1 MVSLGVV
8 LLFALTERI
17 PADPPEKKPAV
28 KVLKPA
34 SDVEVLAAKID
45 ELVAQRWKAN
55 KVKPALLADD
65 AEFLRRVSLDL
76 TGRIP
81 RVAEVRSFL
90 DDVKQ
95 GKRQR
100 LIERLLETPQFVQHF
115 ANYWRAQMLPQGN
128 QQVQFQAPNF
138 EKWLHKKIKEN
149 AAYDKLV
156 RELLTFETNPQ
167 AGRRPPVNQFGETP
181 FAFYTAN
188 EQKPENLAASASRLF
203 LGVKLECAQCH
214 KHPFA
219 KWTKEQ
225 FWEFAAFFSEV
236 RPAFF
241 APGRQPV
248 PVKRGEI
255 KMPGTDKIVKARFLD
270 GKVPQWNKDDSARST
285 LVDWMTSAQNP
296 YFAQTSVNNLWAY
309 FFGVGLI
316 EPIDEPENN
325 PPSHPE
331 LLKELSSQF
340 VAHQYDVKFLIRAIT
355 SSKAYQ
361 LSSAVTH
368 PSQKDER
375 LFARM
380 SVKGM
385 SPEQIYDS
393 LAQAVSLPQRANVR
407 GGVGTPRAEFLAR
420 FASTD
425 KRTERQ
431 TSILQAL
438 ALMNGKFIADATS
451 LDRSATLAAVADAPF
466 MNTAQKIETLFL
478 ATLTRKPRAD
488 EASKLATYVNS
499 GGARQDAR
507 AALADVFWALLNSP
521 EFILN
526 H

>member
-1 MVSLGVV
+1 MIGFGT
-8 LLFALTERI
+8 LLLLALTQRI
-17 PADPPEKKPAV
+17 PANPPAKPTDA
-28 KVLKPA
+28 KDLKPA
-34 SDVEVLAAKID
+34 SDVELVAAKID
-45 ELVAQRWKAN
+45 DLVAERWKAN
-55 KVKPALLADD
+55 KVKSALLADD

-81 RVAEVRSFL
+81 RVAEVREFL
-90 DDVKQ
+90 NDSKPD
-95 GKRQR
+95 KRQR
-100 LIERLLETPQFVQHF
+100 LIERLLETPQFMQHF
-115 ANYWRAQMLPQGN
+115 ANFWRAQMLPQGN
-128 QQVQFQAPNF
+128 PNLPFLAPNF
-138 EKWLHKKIKEN
+138 ERWLQKKLQEN
-149 AAYDKLV
+149 VGYDKLV
-156 RELLTFETNPQ
+156 RELLTFNSLSTMSR
-167 AGRRPPVNQFGETP
+167 GPVNQFNTP
-181 FAFYTAN
+181 FAFYQLN
-188 EQKPENLAASASRLF
+188 EQKPENLAASTSRLF

-225 FWEFAAFFSEV
+225 FWEFAAFFAES
-236 RPAFF
+236 RLNFTP
-241 APGRQPV
+241 PGRKP
-248 PVKRGEI
+248 PPPLKRGEI
-255 KMPGTDKIVKARFLD
+255 RIPGSEKVVKARFLD
-270 GKVPQWNKDDSARST
+270 GKVPEWSGTRTTSAT

-296 YFAQTSVNNLWAY
+296 YFAQTAVNNLWAY
-309 FFGVGLI
+309 FFGIGLI
-316 EPIDEPENN
+316 EPVDEPENN

-340 VAHQYDVKFLIRAIT
+340 IAHQYDIKFLIRAIT
-355 SSKAYQ
+355 SSRAYQ

-368 PSQKDER
+368 PSQKEER

-380 SVKGM
+380 AVKGM
-385 SPEQIYDS
+385 SPEQIFDS
-393 LAQAVSLPQRANVR
+393 LAQAVSLPQLPTRR
-407 GGVGTPRAEFLAR
+407 GGLGGLRAEFVTR

-425 KRTERQ
+425 KRTEMQ

-478 ATLTRKPRAD
+478 ATLTRMPRAD
-488 EASKLATYVNS
+488 EASRLATYVNS
-499 GGARQDAR
+499 GGPRQDAR